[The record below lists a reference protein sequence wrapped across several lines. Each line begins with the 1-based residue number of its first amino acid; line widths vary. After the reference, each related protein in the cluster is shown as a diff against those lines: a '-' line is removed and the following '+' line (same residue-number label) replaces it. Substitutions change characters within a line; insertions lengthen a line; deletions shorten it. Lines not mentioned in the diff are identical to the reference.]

1 MSKEFP
7 TREEDGELI
16 KKSFSSTKFSC
27 IRCGLQ
33 NIEINE
39 IQPYPSKGRE
49 AALSVTALLFCRRCN
64 HRFYVKI
71 LDQGARNTDVYFN
84 NTL

>member
-7 TREEDGELI
+7 TRDEDGELI
-16 KKSFSSTKFSC
+16 KKSFSSIKFSC

-33 NIEINE
+33 YIEINE

-49 AALSVTALLFCRRCN
+49 AALSSLHFYSVEDVTIGF
-64 HRFYVKI
+64 
-71 LDQGARNTDVYFN
+71 T
-84 NTL
+84 